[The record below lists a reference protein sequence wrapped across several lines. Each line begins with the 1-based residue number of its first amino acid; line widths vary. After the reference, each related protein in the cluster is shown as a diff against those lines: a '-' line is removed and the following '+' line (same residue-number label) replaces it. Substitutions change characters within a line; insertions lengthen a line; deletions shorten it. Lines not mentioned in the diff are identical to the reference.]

1 MIKVFIE
8 LIGYGARGNRY
19 RVLRDGIVIVEHTRD
34 PEHDA
39 ARALLALGIT
49 GVMETWRHGALH
61 PSMKGDIASRARLS
75 VSETEKFGPRVVA
88 WRPFDLPSSSNTQF
102 PFDRPSVGGDMDVV
116 G

>member
-8 LIGYGARGNRY
+8 RIGHGTRGNRY
-19 RVLRDGIVIVEHTRD
+19 RVWHDGVVLVEHTRD

-49 GVMETWRHGALH
+49 GAMETWHRGAPH
-61 PSMKGDIASRARLS
+61 PSMRGDIASSARLS
-75 VSETEKFGPRVVA
+75 VSETEKFGPRLVA
-88 WRPFDLPSSSNTQF
+88 WRPFERPSSSNAQF
-102 PFDRPSVGGDMDVV
+102 PFDHPSVGGDLDVV

>member
-19 RVLRDGIVIVEHTRD
+19 RVLHDGIVIVEHTRD

-49 GVMETWRHGALH
+49 GAM
-61 PSMKGDIASRARLS
+61 
-75 VSETEKFGPRVVA
+75 
-88 WRPFDLPSSSNTQF
+88 
-102 PFDRPSVGGDMDVV
+102 
-116 G
+116 